1 MAYPT
6 DEQLG
11 TYDALMYTGSA
22 ANAFDDVDWINTL
35 VAFTARVIDSHP
47 ALKLIAICFGHQIIA
62 RALGA
67 SCVRNHRWEVGPT
80 QLTLTPLAQSLF
92 ATDSL
97 TIQQM
102 HRDHVPSLPPSTLP
116 LASTPTSP
124 IQAFVRFF
132 PSSQSQSLNN
142 VHILSIQGHP
152 EFTEPIVSHLVSAR
166 AKSGVIPPDVAA
178 DYHTRREWPND
189 GVRILGKAIWA
200 VLGQPD

>member
-1 MAYPT
+1 MRIALLVAGALPDGLPDYHTVFTAFLRDAHACPFVLDAFDVVHSMAYPT

-132 PSSQSQSLNN
+132 P
-142 VHILSIQGHP
+142 
-152 EFTEPIVSHLVSAR
+152 
-166 AKSGVIPPDVAA
+166 
-178 DYHTRREWPND
+178 
-189 GVRILGKAIWA
+189 
-200 VLGQPD
+200 